1 MTDTY
6 RKNKIVIREYQS
18 TDIMEIT
25 QLFYDTVHTVNANDY
40 SNEQLD
46 VWVSKDIDR
55 AIWDSSLLSHYS
67 YVAEMDNIIVGFGDI
82 DKTGYLDRLYVHKD
96 YQNLGIGTAIC
107 NRLESNIENN
117 IISVHASIT
126 AKPFFEKRGYTVI
139 REQQVKR
146 KGIFLKNYLMQ
157 KTLLTVPSK

>member
-46 VWVSKDIDR
+46 VWASKDIDR
-55 AIWDSSLLSHYS
+55 AIWNSSLLSHYS
-67 YVAEMDNIIVGFGDI
+67 YVAEMDNIIIGFGDI

-146 KGIFLKNYLMQ
+146 KGISLKNYLMQ